1 MGPGLDQR
9 SDELCIRCGRAIAPD
24 ASFCPGCGIAIQ
36 RASPPWLTIPTAP
49 RGQSLISEPRP
60 RARSPLPKI
69 IFAAI
74 LVVAIVGVG
83 LYLLS
88 PDFRGGV
95 QNAVTPSC
103 TVGLNGA
110 AVSVTVQGADA
121 QAQCNTFL
129 TRTTDGGSW
138 YVYSGGQQPAGA
150 SICQIHYHGDLITVR
165 DSGALDI
172 YGNAI
177 CSSLIDQANG
187 GTPGAATQAFVAPT
201 QDPAQAQAQASAA
214 AVARARSNITS
225 ASSAVQ
231 SDIDDLASSE
241 AGLSRDVASIP
252 KDLTS
257 MAADVATALKD
268 RDGVLSEASDGSTDR
283 GTVCGDAATVA
294 GDKATVEGDLATING
309 DGATLDGDI
318 YSIQNGIA
326 DLQQHRD
333 QLAAARAALPSYA
346 DGGPSAADIDS
357 ALAKANAAIDAAH
370 KAFAGDL
377 KIAQG
382 YVSTASGYATKAQ
395 QACDSMP

>member
-1 MGPGLDQR
+1 MGPGFEQFGGR
-9 SDELCIRCGRAIAPD
+9 CARCGRAFTPD
-24 ASFCPGCGIAIQ
+24 AAFCAGCGLPIG
-36 RASPPWLTIPTAP
+36 PTFPPTAVAP
-49 RGQSLISEPRP
+49 IVPPGPVVRSSGRP
-60 RARSPLPKI
+60 PLTKI
-69 IFAAI
+69 LFAAI
-74 LVVAIVGVG
+74 LVVAVIGVG

-121 QAQCNTFL
+121 QTQCNSFL
-129 TRTTDGGSW
+129 TRTTDGGTW

-150 SICQIHYHGDLITVR
+150 SICQIHYQGDLITVR

-187 GTPGAATQAFVAPT
+187 GTPGAAATQVFVAPT
-201 QDPAQAQAQASAA
+201 EDPAQAQAQASAA
-214 AVARARSNITS
+214 AAARARSNINAA
-225 ASSAVQ
+225 ASVVR
-231 SDIDDLASSE
+231 SDIAGLTSSE
-241 AGLSRDVASIP
+241 AALSRDVASIP

-257 MAADVATALKD
+257 MAADVATTLKD

-318 YSIQNGIA
+318 YSIQNGIT

-346 DGGPSAADIDS
+346 DGGPSAADIDA

-370 KAFAGDL
+370 QAFASDL
-377 KIAQG
+377 KSAQG
-382 YVSTASGYATKAQ
+382 YVSTASGYADKAQ
-395 QACDSMP
+395 QTCDSMP